1 MRILVVDDHALFRE
15 GVKHVLTRETST
27 LVDEAAGGGEG
38 IEKSRQTRYDAI
50 ILDMSMPDRNGLD
63 VLKQILA
70 EQPRLPILIVS
81 MHAEAIYA
89 TRALR
94 AGAAGYMTK
103 ESAAA
108 ELTTA
113 VAKIL
118 SGGRYVSAALAEQ
131 LADSLGHKQADLPH
145 ERLTDREFQVF
156 RALAQGHSPREIATR
171 LGLSIKTV
179 NTHRSRILEKT
190 GLRNTAALIHYAIE
204 QGLI

>member
-15 GVKHVLTRETST
+15 GVKHVLTRDTST
-27 LVDEAAGGGEG
+27 LVDEAASGGEG
-38 IEKSRQTRYDAI
+38 IEKVRQNRYDAI
-50 ILDMSMPDRNGLD
+50 ILDMSMPDRSGLD
-63 VLKQILA
+63 VLKQIRA

-81 MHAEAIYA
+81 MHGEDIYA

-94 AGAAGYMTK
+94 AGASGYMTK

-113 VAKIL
+113 VTKIL
-118 SGGRYVSAALAEQ
+118 SGGKYVSPALAER
-131 LADSLGHKQADLPH
+131 LADSLGRKQTDLPH

-156 RALAQGHSPREIATR
+156 RALAQGHSPREIAAR
-171 LGLSIKTV
+171 LGLSVKTV

-204 QGLI
+204 LGLI